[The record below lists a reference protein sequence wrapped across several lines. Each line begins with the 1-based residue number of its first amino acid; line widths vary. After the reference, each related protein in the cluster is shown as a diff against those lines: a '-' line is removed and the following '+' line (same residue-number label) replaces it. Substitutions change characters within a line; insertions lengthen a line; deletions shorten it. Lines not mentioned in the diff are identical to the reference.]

1 MFTLVRPALAMTLA
15 MTALTGIAYPL
26 AVTGLGGVLN
36 PSGAAGSV
44 ILQDGRAVGSPLIA
58 QAFSDPGYLQPR
70 PSAVDH
76 ATMPSG
82 ASNLGPTS
90 ALLAEQ
96 VAARRAAWEAAN
108 GSPVPADALTASA
121 SGLDPHVS
129 PENARGQARR
139 IAAARG
145 MSEGEV
151 LRIVAARTEGRWLG
165 LYGERRGNV
174 LLVNLDLDAVARI
187 APAAGS

>member
-36 PSGAAGSV
+36 PSGAVGSV
-44 ILQDGRAVGSPLIA
+44 ILQDGRAAGSPLIA

-96 VAARRAAWEAAN
+96 VAARRAAWEEAN
-108 GSPVPADALTASA
+108 GSPAPADALTASG

-165 LYGERRGNV
+165 LYGERRVNV

>member
-165 LYGERRGNV
+165 LYGERRVNV